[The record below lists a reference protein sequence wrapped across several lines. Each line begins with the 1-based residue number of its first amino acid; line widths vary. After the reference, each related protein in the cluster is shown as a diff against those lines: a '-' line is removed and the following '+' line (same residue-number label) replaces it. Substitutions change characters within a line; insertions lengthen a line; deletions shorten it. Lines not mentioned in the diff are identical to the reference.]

1 MVVMGQVTVATQWI
15 NSNEPAFRLREM
27 NRQAPDGTG
36 WHRYQIISVVRDDRL
51 AEYEEDLGPR
61 EGFSADEFEIPGG
74 VWDPATGKGQILHT
88 VAELQAY
95 AAAHRQEGSFSQWYE
110 HNRGEALPTSNL
122 REGLSD
128 HWEKKR
134 TITKEKGI

>member
-27 NRQAPDGTG
+27 NRQAPSGSG

>member
-1 MVVMGQVTVATQWI
+1 
-15 NSNEPAFRLREM
+15 M

-95 AAAHRQEGSFSQWYE
+95 AAAHRQGGSLSQWYE

>member
-1 MVVMGQVTVATQWI
+1 
-15 NSNEPAFRLREM
+15 M
-27 NRQAPDGTG
+27 NRQTPDGTG

-51 AEYEEDLGPR
+51 AEYQEDLGPR
-61 EGFSADEFEIPGG
+61 ENFSADEFEIPGG
-74 VWDPATGKGQILHT
+74 VWDSLTGKGEILHT

-110 HNRGEALPTSNL
+110 NNRGASLPTSNL
-122 REGLSD
+122 TEGLYD

-134 TITKEKGI
+134 TITKEKGL